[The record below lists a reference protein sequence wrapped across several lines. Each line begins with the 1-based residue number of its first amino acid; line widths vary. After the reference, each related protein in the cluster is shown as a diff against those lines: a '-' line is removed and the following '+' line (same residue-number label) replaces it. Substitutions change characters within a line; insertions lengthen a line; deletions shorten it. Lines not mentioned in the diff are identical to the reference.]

1 MVANERLW
9 MLDLSA
15 EYISFS
21 HHVCHGKDPPDP
33 RHIGRSN
40 SGACRV
46 SSVGTS
52 QQKRRP
58 SGNEISSACRRRRL
72 SGTHI
77 SKIRRPARRVAFLPI
92 SLIAFDQ
99 SRTNFPDSISSPL
112 TSAIQK
118 SISSI
123 GTSWLVESTNSGA
136 YSRRQDCGSYSR
148 ISRC

>member
-1 MVANERLW
+1 MVADDGSSWIFQQNIYLSVT
-9 MLDLSA
+9 MLAMANTLLLRGISA
-15 EYISFS
+15 GVI
-21 HHVCHGKDPPDP
+21 
-33 RHIGRSN
+33 
-40 SGACRV
+40 RV
-46 SSVGTS
+46 PAAYPVVGTS

-99 SRTNFPDSISSPL
+99 SRTNFPDSIPSPL
-112 TSAIQK
+112 TSAIKK

-123 GTSWLVESTNSGA
+123 GTLWLVESKNSGA